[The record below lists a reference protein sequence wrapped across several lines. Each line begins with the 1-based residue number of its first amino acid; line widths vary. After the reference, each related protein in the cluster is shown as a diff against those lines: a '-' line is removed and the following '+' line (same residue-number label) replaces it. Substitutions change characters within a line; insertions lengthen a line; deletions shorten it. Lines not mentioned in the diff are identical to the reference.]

1 MTNQHPITPVPEL
14 AYQWRPISKKFAR
27 WVLEDSEGPQSPLRF
42 GSVHPLATLLCHS

>member
-27 WVLEDSEGPQSPLRF
+27 WVLEDSENWTSDEYDIIRQVLENF
-42 GSVHPLATLLCHS
+42 YD